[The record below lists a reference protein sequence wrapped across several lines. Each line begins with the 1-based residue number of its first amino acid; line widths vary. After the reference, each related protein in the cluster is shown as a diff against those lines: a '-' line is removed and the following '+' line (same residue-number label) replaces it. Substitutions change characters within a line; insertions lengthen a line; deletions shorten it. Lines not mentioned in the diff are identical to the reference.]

1 MAHTEA
7 GDILAIDVTMME
19 GARTWGDM
27 ENLCRVTD
35 EYYDR
40 LPADD
45 AIRRAYE
52 NIKRRHAQR
61 VASTLAA

>member
-7 GDILAIDVTMME
+7 GDMLATDVTLME
-19 GARTWGDM
+19 GTKTWA
-27 ENLCRVTD
+27 ELEKLCRVTD

-61 VASTLAA
+61 VAATLAA